1 LIESYLRHVA
11 ATVAAVIIALEGEIF
26 SEAGLKAIGAAVLVA
41 GLPPIVRW
49 LNPHDEQYGRLVAP
63 EHLEEH

>member
-1 LIESYLRHVA
+1 MIESYLRHVA

>member
-1 LIESYLRHVA
+1 MIESYLRHLA
-11 ATVAAVIIALEGEIF
+11 ATIAAVIVALEGEVF
-26 SEAGLKAIGAAVLVA
+26 SETGLKAVGAAALIA
-41 GLPPIVRW
+41 TMPPLLRW